1 MLHAPRTLMAS
12 LIVATA
18 ALGGCG
24 GGGDDGDG
32 GADAGGAGG
41 SGLVGVWKAD
51 IGSIIR
57 ENALL
62 VAAVGQ
68 GSCSGPVSLDLN
80 SDGTFEHNVKAVCTF
95 PAPAGSIPVTTRIKG
110 NYSVSGSRITISN
123 AVTVFSDG
131 EVSRIPSLISNG
143 VADFTL
149 NGNTLVL
156 KPALET
162 GTIQTYTRA

>member
-1 MLHAPRTLMAS
+1 MLHASRTLMAS
-12 LIVATA
+12 LVVATA
-18 ALGGCG
+18 ALAGCG
-24 GGGDDGDG
+24 GGGSDGDG
-32 GADAGGAGG
+32 DGASDG
-41 SGLVGVWKAD
+41 SGGGRLVGVWRAD
-51 IGSIIR
+51 VGSIVR

-62 VAAVGQ
+62 IAAVGP
-68 GSCSGPVSLDLN
+68 GSCSGPVTLDLN
-80 SDGTFEHNVKAVCTF
+80 SDGTFEHNMKAVCNF

-123 AVTVFSDG
+123 AVTIFSDG